1 MSVAYCCNCGI
12 EVPENDKTR
21 LCDRCK
27 KILLPFVKF
36 MDASTSSGVKR
47 LISNEQN
54 LRRSGVTD
62 SGMDYLLKVCELHD
76 KKKMQERKEREAA
89 RQSAAA
95 SQQIREEEPT
105 ITESYIETELPM
117 DEPLNLIR
125 EPYGGLLR
133 TAEIVLILVGAA
145 LAAWFIY
152 AIITKQGIEIP
163 SLISSIGA
171 FFSAYIANTAKKI
184 LADLEEIKKRFR

>member
-1 MSVAYCCNCGI
+1 MGVAYCCNCGI
-12 EVPENDKTR
+12 EIPETDKTR

-54 LRRSGVTD
+54 LRNAGVTD

-76 KKKMQERKEREAA
+76 KKKMQERREREAK
-89 RQSAAA
+89 
-95 SQQIREEEPT
+95 QQTPTEQPIAEPVKV
-105 ITESYIETELPM
+105 TESYTETELPM

-125 EPYGGLLR
+125 TPYGTLLPA
-133 TAEIVLILVGAA
+133 AEVVLTIVGTA

-152 AIITKQGIEIP
+152 AIITKQGVEIP
-163 SLISSIGA
+163 SLVGSIGA
-171 FFSAYIANTAKKI
+171 FFSAYAANAAKKI

>member
-1 MSVAYCCNCGI
+1 MGVAKCCNCGI
-12 EVPENDKTR
+12 EIPENDKTR

-76 KKKMQERKEREAA
+76 KKKMQERREREAA
-89 RQSAAA
+89 RQSAAE
-95 SQQIREEEPT
+95 QQQMQEQQELT
-105 ITESYIETELPM
+105 DSYIEMELPM
-117 DEPLNLIR
+117 DEPLDLRR
-125 EPYGGLLR
+125 EPYGRFLH
-133 TAEIVLILVGAA
+133 AAAIILIIVGAA
-145 LAAWFIY
+145 LAAWFVY
-152 AIITKQGIEIP
+152 ALVMKQGVEIP
-163 SLISSIGA
+163 SLVGAVGA
-171 FFSAYIANTAKKI
+171 FCTAYVADAAGK
-184 LADLEEIKKRFR
+184 LLSDLEEIKKRFR